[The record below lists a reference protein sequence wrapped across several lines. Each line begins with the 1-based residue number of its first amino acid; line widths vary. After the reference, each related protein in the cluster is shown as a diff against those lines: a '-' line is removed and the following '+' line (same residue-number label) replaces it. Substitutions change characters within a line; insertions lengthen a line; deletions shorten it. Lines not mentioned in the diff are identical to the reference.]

1 MHREQVE
8 AVVQETIERVFGNT
22 QTLHE
27 LHQILKKSNVN
38 TLRPG
43 DSDAL
48 ALNSGLFQSLFL
60 SHVRLAQMFGDVVS
74 AHQQLQERVG
84 TLEGAL
90 AAIQEAV
97 LNLQSRIKNLE
108 PQP

>member
-8 AVVQETIERVFGNT
+8 AVIQEVIERTFGNT

-27 LHQILKKSNVN
+27 LHQVLKKTNVN

-48 ALNSGLFQSLFL
+48 ALNAGLFQSLFL
-60 SHVRLAQMFGDVVS
+60 SHVRLAQMFGDVVA
-74 AHQQLQERVG
+74 AHQNLQERVDL
-84 TLEGAL
+84 LERAVPAL
-90 AAIQEAV
+90 QEAV
-97 LNLQSRIKNLE
+97 LNLQQRIKAM
-108 PQP
+108 